1 MDIVT
6 VGLKGVLLP
15 AVVSGIIFLLLR
27 PLLKSTVLKS
37 TAAAIALAAG
47 FIAGYLGVQTYTY
60 PPVSFTQ
67 WLPHVAVA
75 TFLLALVELIW
86 ANKTKLSWLK
96 WIVRLGLFCLFLWR
110 LFLNRLTHP
119 SERVR
124 WSTSEA
130 FINFLVPILV
140 IFAFWLILDLLLK
153 RQERLAAE
161 GIINRKHAI
170 LPTVLVLLTT
180 FSAIAIVLSASG
192 IIAQLLGVFTAALG
206 AVMVLCWFNPVH
218 RMTTVVSPV
227 VAVMVGSMVWLGG
240 YFFASLPWYSG
251 LLLLIVAPAT
261 LLIPL
266 SKDMKL
272 IPETITRI
280 VIALVPLGA
289 ATALAYAASLSRYS

>member
-15 AVVSGIIFLLLR
+15 AVVSGIIFLVLR
-27 PLLKSTVLKS
+27 PFLKS
-37 TAAAIALAAG
+37 TAAAIALTAG
-47 FIAGYLGVQTYTY
+47 FIAGFLGVQNYTY

-67 WLPHVAVA
+67 WLPHVAA
-75 TFLLALVELIW
+75 AALLLALTELLW
-86 ANKTKLSWLK
+86 ATRSNLNWLK
-96 WIVRLGLFCLFLWR
+96 WLIRLGLFCLFLWR

-124 WSTSEA
+124 WSTNEA
-130 FINFLVPILV
+130 FINFLVPVLV
-140 IFAFWLILDLLLK
+140 IFVFWFILDLLLK
-153 RQERLAAE
+153 REERLAAE
-161 GIINRKHAI
+161 GLVSRKHAI
-170 LPTVLVLLTT
+170 LPTVLVLVTT
-180 FSAIAIVLSASG
+180 FSAISIVLSASG

-218 RMTTVVSPV
+218 RISSIASPV
-227 VAVMVGSMVWLGG
+227 IAVLVGSIVWLGG
-240 YFFASLPWYSG
+240 YFFAALPWYSG

-272 IPETITRI
+272 IPEAVTRI
-280 VIALVPLGA
+280 IIALIPLGA
-289 ATALAYAASLSRYS
+289 ATALAYVASLSRYS

>member
-1 MDIVT
+1 MDITT
-6 VGLKGVLLP
+6 VVLKGVLLP
-15 AVVSGIIFLLLR
+15 AVVSGIVFLVLR
-27 PLLKSTVLKS
+27 PFLNSV
-37 TAAAIALAAG
+37 AAAVALAAG
-47 FIAGYLGVQTYTY
+47 FIAGFLGVQSYTY

-67 WLPHVAVA
+67 WLPHIASGA
-75 TFLLALVELIW
+75 LLLAIVELLW
-86 ANKTKLSWLK
+86 VNKNNLSPLK

-124 WSTSEA
+124 WSTDEA

-140 IFAFWLILDLLLK
+140 IFAFWFILDLILK
-153 RQERLAAE
+153 REDRLRVKD
-161 GIINRKHAI
+161 ILSRKHAI
-170 LPTVLVLLTT
+170 IPTVLLLVTT
-180 FSAIAIVLSASG
+180 FSAVSIVLSASG

-218 RMTTVVSPV
+218 RLSYAVTPV
-227 VAVMVGSMVWLGG
+227 IAIVVGSMVWLGG

-251 LLLLIVAPAT
+251 VLLLIATPAT

-266 SKDMKL
+266 AKDMKL
-272 IPETITRI
+272 VPEAITRL

-289 ATALAYAASLSRYS
+289 ATALAYFASLSRYS